1 MSRGPL
7 VDHPIVVRL
16 VISLLMGVAAAGLFF
31 LNRTSLTPPR
41 HGEAG
46 PVSASSGLADTTGHP
61 GEQRSEP
68 VPEASPAVLAEIDHE
83 VDSVLVHFGIDES
96 WTRRKEIAVPNS
108 RFSRIERRVLIP
120 KDLATVVLNGA
131 FNAMA
136 ARFNGRAIASENLRE
151 NHVTIHIEVGGA
163 IVQTIIL
170 RPTPNL
176 RRDARDRPPKKV

>member
-1 MSRGPL
+1 MNWGRA

-31 LNRTSLTPPR
+31 LNRASLTSPEDRESGSTAAVSP
-41 HGEAG
+41 GAG
-46 PVSASSGLADTTGHP
+46 D
-61 GEQRSEP
+61 RR
-68 VPEASPAVLAEIDHE
+68 PESTRTASPAVLAEIDRE
-83 VDSVLVHFGIDES
+83 VDSVLVHFGIEES
-96 WTRRKEIAVPNS
+96 WTRKKEIATPNT
-108 RFSRIERRVLIP
+108 RFLRIERRVLIP
-120 KDLATVVLNGA
+120 KDLATVVLNEA

-151 NHVTIHIEVGGA
+151 NHVTIHIEVEGT

-176 RRDARDRPPKKV
+176 RRDGRDRPSKKV